1 MTKRPISRSNSKTA
15 LLQIARKLT
24 ALEKDDVKSAIEKG
38 RLLQEACDQCEDGT
52 YTKWLKGIGWSER
65 TAMRHR
71 DIYALA
77 QTNRQIAGLFVDVST
92 LYVLVD
98 KNLTEVER
106 KAIIKVALK
115 RRVEH
120 SDAIDIVQKL
130 RIAAAEGEAQEDK
143 ALDKAQESEARD
155 DEAYD
160 YEAREVHEDAPPH
173 ELITAMNN
181 VMLPYWVRTGE
192 WPKVIGE
199 IGSKAFLEFIT
210 MLQAVYAD
218 HGKAGAVKI
227 AADRAEAKTAK
238 VH

>member
-52 YTKWLKGIGWSER
+52 YTTWLKGIGWSER

-143 ALDKAQESEARD
+143 ALDKAQESEAR
-155 DEAYD
+155 
-160 YEAREVHEDAPPH
+160 EVHEDAPPH